1 MAHTPARPVHFLPPP
16 AASRTSNNP
25 HYSNAPASAIIM
37 IVMQRRIFGHIRIQN
52 SISKRRDINIMKKH
66 TKVLAVLSTTAFMA
80 AFAPNF
86 LSNAPVSSVYAASA
100 GWTQFVRAAA
110 PGWTNRFLCRTA
122 AGQYAIFHVK
132 PRPAGDPCGSPHNS

>member
-1 MAHTPARPVHFLPPP
+1 
-16 AASRTSNNP
+16 
-25 HYSNAPASAIIM
+25 M

-86 LSNAPVSSVYAASA
+86 LSNAPVSCVYAASA
-100 GWTQFVRAAA
+100 GWTQENG
-110 PGWTNRFLCRTA
+110 GWVF
-122 AGQYAIFHVK
+122 YDSD
-132 PRPAGDPCGSPHNS
+132 GDLLTDTWK